1 MAPVLGEALGRDR
14 ALVETRLAEVLDDHD
29 LIPPRLLQ
37 ACRHAVLGGGKRL
50 RACLVL
56 ESARIC
62 GAPEAAAIQAAAAIE
77 CIHAYSLVHDDLPA
91 MDDDDL
97 RRGKPTVHVAW
108 DEATAILVG
117 DGLQALAF
125 DLIAQ
130 IRDVPADR
138 LLRLSGGLAQASGL
152 SGMVGGQM
160 RDIEAETRT
169 TPADDPMA
177 DIALIQSQKTGA
189 LIEWSAQAGAIL
201 AGADPAP
208 FAAYARALGLAFQL
222 RDDLLDV
229 EGSAEEVGKAVGKD
243 TEAGKATYVSL
254 LGVQGTRD
262 MAQSLV
268 DDAIAALAPL
278 GDRAQLLAELARFTV
293 TRTH

>member
-29 LIPPRLLQ
+29 LIPPRLLE

-243 TEAGKATYVSL
+243 TDAGKATYVSL

>member
-29 LIPPRLLQ
+29 LIPPRLLE

-138 LLRLSGGLAQASGL
+138 LLRLSGGLARASGL

-243 TEAGKATYVSL
+243 TDAGKATYVSL

>member
-29 LIPPRLLQ
+29 LIPPRLLE

-160 RDIEAETRT
+160 RDIEAETRS

-243 TEAGKATYVSL
+243 TDAGKATYVSL